1 MSLELKRKLNIQ
13 SNTSML
19 NASPINAV
27 ASSTLMITPSNP
39 LIISNSSSNNL
50 IGTLL
55 PSASSTTTKPIN
67 VADLESLLSQSSTPA
82 PSAQSEQAH
91 HNMFY
96 LPNEMNTSADYIR
109 SSNLSF
115 SSGGGGIGG
124 AKKNKNE
131 PSKKTSGSTLKPKSF
146 LSSHSSAAGS
156 SSSASSG
163 DESSTCSSS
172 TSDSD
177 SEPSSPNTLP
187 LLLTPAAF
195 ESSSASST
203 TSSSFQNKNNNNNNN
218 NHFQF
223 GETNPSQKV
232 SVSSDTNQFENLL
245 FSQFS
250 NGGNAIINSSSDN
263 LLLSKQQLQ
272 QTLIH
277 LLNTDG
283 QFLTTL
289 HDAYLKLNQNNAK
302 ANQKQVV
309 KNHQQQQ
316 QTNSVKQKIE
326 SIPAQ
331 NGTSNNAKNQAKNV
345 MSYAKVVNSSSGAS
359 SSNKQ

>member
-1 MSLELKRKLNIQ
+1 
-13 SNTSML
+13 
-19 NASPINAV
+19 
-27 ASSTLMITPSNP
+27 
-39 LIISNSSSNNL
+39 
-50 IGTLL
+50 
-55 PSASSTTTKPIN
+55 
-67 VADLESLLSQSSTPA
+67 VADLENLLSQSSTPA

-96 LPNEMNTSADYIR
+96 LPTEMNTSADYIR

-115 SSGGGGIGG
+115 GSGGGAG

-203 TSSSFQNKNNNNNNN
+203 TSSSFQNKNNNNNN
-218 NHFQF
+218 HFQF
-223 GETNPSQKV
+223 GEANPSQKV
-232 SVSSDTNQFENLL
+232 SVSSSADTNQFENLL

-250 NGGNAIINSSSDN
+250 NGGNAIVNSSSDN

-309 KNHQQQQ
+309 KNQ
-316 QTNSVKQKIE
+316 QTNSVKPKIE

-331 NGTSNNAKNQAKNV
+331 NGTSNNAKNQAKNA